1 MYIVYEG
8 HTPRNINACYLVYLT
23 KNNKKKKQK
32 QKLKKKLK
40 KDKSR
45 L

>member
-23 KNNKKKKQK
+23 KNNKKKKAKAKKETQK
-32 QKLKKKLK
+32 GQK
-40 KDKSR
+40 
-45 L
+45 